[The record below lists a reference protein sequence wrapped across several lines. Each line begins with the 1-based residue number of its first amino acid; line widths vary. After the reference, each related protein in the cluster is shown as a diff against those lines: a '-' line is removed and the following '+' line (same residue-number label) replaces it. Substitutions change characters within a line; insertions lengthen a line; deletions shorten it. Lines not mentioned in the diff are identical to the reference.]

1 MADPLTIAI
10 LAGSAVQAAGQ
21 IQAGKDAKA
30 AHDYN
35 AQVAD
40 RNAEAERINAER
52 VEFLETAEVEKFR
65 KNYADFAD
73 SQRMAFASNNVVTT
87 SGTPLAVA
95 LQSATEAETEISN
108 NIYNIKLGKQ
118 AREEAALNQ
127 ELEGRLQRMY
137 GRSAERAGY
146 IQAGTSLLRGGA
158 DMYRTQ
164 RFTGSGY

>member
-1 MADPLTIAI
+1 MSKFL
-10 LAGSAVQAAGQ
+10 LALSAVGSAVSAVSQ

-137 GRSAERAGY
+137 G
-146 IQAGTSLLRGGA
+146 
-158 DMYRTQ
+158 
-164 RFTGSGY
+164 

>member
-1 MADPLTIAI
+1 MIEKLLIAS
-10 LAGSAVQAAGQ
+10 AVGSAVQAVGQ

-30 AHDYN
+30 AHDFN
-35 AQVAD
+35 AQVAA

-73 SQRMAFASNNVVTT
+73 SQRMAFASNNVVAT

-146 IQAGTSLLRGGA
+146 IQAGSSLLRAGGQA
-158 DMYRTQ
+158 Y
-164 RFTGSGY
+164 GAYKAS